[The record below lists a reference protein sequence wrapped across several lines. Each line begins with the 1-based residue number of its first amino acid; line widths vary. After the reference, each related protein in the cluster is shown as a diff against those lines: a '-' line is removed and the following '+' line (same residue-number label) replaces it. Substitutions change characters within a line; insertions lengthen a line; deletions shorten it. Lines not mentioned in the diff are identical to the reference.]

1 MITDDIELSVEQL
14 KQDVFVSWDLR
25 ECENILGWKNF
36 YYVKFDRKSKD
47 YKLGTEVDWAD
58 TNLAIK
64 IIDQRKEVG
73 PDPR

>member
-1 MITDDIELSVEQL
+1 M
-14 KQDVFVSWDLR
+14 SWDLR

-64 IIDQRKEVG
+64 IID
-73 PDPR
+73 